1 MLITVHG
8 LPAPQGSKRHVGRG
22 IMIESSKSVKPWR
35 IAVEYAV
42 LESHPMGKRADA
54 ILFRGPVALDIVFC
68 LPRPK
73 SAKRGAQPDKKPDI
87 DKLQRSTFDAL
98 KTAGVYEDDSRV
110 VRVSASKRYAGDA
123 NALMVPGAMIFVE
136 QAI

>member
-8 LPAPQGSKRHVGRG
+8 LPAPQGSKRHVGHG
-22 IMIESSKSVKPWR
+22 VMIESSKSVKPWR

-42 LESHPMGKRADA
+42 LEMSPMGQRTDPV
-54 ILFRGPVALDIVFC
+54 LFRGPVSLDIVFC

-73 SAKRGAQPDKKPDI
+73 SAKKDARPDKKPDI

-98 KTAGVYEDDSRV
+98 KTAGVFEDDSRV
-110 VRVSASKRYAGDA
+110 VNVSAKKRYAGDA
-123 NALMVPGAMIFVE
+123 NALGIPGAMIFVE
-136 QAI
+136 HA